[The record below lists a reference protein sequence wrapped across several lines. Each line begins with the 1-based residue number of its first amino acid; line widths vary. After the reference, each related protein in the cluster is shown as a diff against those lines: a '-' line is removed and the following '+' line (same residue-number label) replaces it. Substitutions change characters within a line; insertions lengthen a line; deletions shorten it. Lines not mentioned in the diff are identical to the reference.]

1 MKKLIYILALGL
13 LIGCANEQERIL
25 EERCGMVE
33 YSNYDDVLQVYLTKV
48 NYDSE
53 GNSFDVVWLENEAEA
68 GTFICNTF

>member
-1 MKKLIYILALGL
+1 MRKLIYILAFGL
-13 LIGCANEQERIL
+13 LIGCAKQETIL

-33 YSNYDDVLQVYLTKV
+33 YSNYDNVLQVYLTKV

-53 GNSFDVVWLENEAEA
+53 GNNFDIVWLDNQAEV

>member
-1 MKKLIYILALGL
+1 MRKLIYILAFGL
-13 LIGCANEQERIL
+13 LIGCAKEQEKL

-33 YSNYDDVLQVYLTKV
+33 YSNYDNVLQVYLTKV

-53 GNSFDVVWLENEAEA
+53 GNNFDIVWLDNQAEA